1 MAQRIPPALE
11 EEIRKLDNMQRQYQS
26 FQVMAQTLQNELNEV
41 KATLEELRK
50 ESDDTVTYKTVGQ
63 VMFKVEKPKMVE
75 ELDDREKTL
84 EMRFASTSK
93 QLQGFP
99 EKLKELQE
107 KIQLELGKHNLR
119 LQ

>member
-50 ESDDTVTYKTVGQ
+50 ESDDTITYKTVGQ
-63 VMFKVEKPKMVE
+63 VMFKVEKLWRCV
-75 ELDDREKTL
+75 LHRHL
-84 EMRFASTSK
+84 SSFRAFRRS
-93 QLQGFP
+93 
-99 EKLKELQE
+99 
-107 KIQLELGKHNLR
+107 
-119 LQ
+119 

>member
-50 ESDDTVTYKTVGQ
+50 ESDDTVTYKTVCVLPQ
-63 VMFKVEKPKMVE
+63 HLSSF
-75 ELDDREKTL
+75 RAF
-84 EMRFASTSK
+84 RRS
-93 QLQGFP
+93 
-99 EKLKELQE
+99 
-107 KIQLELGKHNLR
+107 
-119 LQ
+119 